1 MPGFSFLCF
10 SCNSRDDPKCDDTF
24 DLASRSYVDCSSDYF
39 EKLVSTATRNM
50 TDVQDAFLA
59 YQTVAPSKSTC
70 QKLVVKGKSSRE
82 SYYKAGWM
90 FKRYK
95 LCDGLIL
102 YFWS

>member
-24 DLASRSYVDCSSDYF
+24 DLASRSYVDCSSNYF
-39 EKLVSTATRNM
+39 EKLVSTATRNL

-70 QKLVVKGKSSRE
+70 QKLVVKGKS
-82 SYYKAGWM
+82 
-90 FKRYK
+90 
-95 LCDGLIL
+95 
-102 YFWS
+102 